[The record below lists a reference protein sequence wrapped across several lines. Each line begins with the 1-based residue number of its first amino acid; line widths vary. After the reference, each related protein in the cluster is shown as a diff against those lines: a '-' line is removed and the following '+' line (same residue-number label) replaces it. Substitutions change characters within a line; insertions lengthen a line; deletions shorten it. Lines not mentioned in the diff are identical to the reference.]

1 MTKETPNITNI
12 VAEGPSRAG
21 KTYWV
26 TTQMDNESANRTQK
40 GVITIAYND
49 DKELTLTDQIAL
61 KLFGF
66 DAKTEVLLHIKEINN
81 ANINDESTLQYFIRN
96 IINFAFA
103 TQSNFKVPTIKT
115 IYWDGT
121 NNDLIDN
128 VIHESV
134 KLTDSDDSENEYN
147 INSYSV
153 THKLISHKE
162 NNNPLKLQPF
172 TVTQIELKH
181 VEI

>member
-1 MTKETPNITNI
+1 MTKETPSITNI

-40 GVITIAYND
+40 GIITTPYSDN
-49 DKELTLTDQIAL
+49 KELTLTDQIAL
-61 KLFGF
+61 KLFSF
-66 DAKTEVLLHIKEINN
+66 DAKTEVLLHIKELNN
-81 ANINDESTLQYFIRN
+81 TNISSDHTMRIVIGNV
-96 IINFAFA
+96 INFALA
-103 TQSNFKVPTIKT
+103 TQNNSKVPTIKT

-121 NNDLIDN
+121 SDDLTDN

-134 KLTDSDDSENEYN
+134 KLTDRENEYG

-153 THKLISHKE
+153 AHKLILHEE
-162 NNNPLKLQPF
+162 NNNSLKLQPF
-172 TVTQIELKH
+172 TVTRVKMKH
-181 VEI
+181 EEI